1 MVPKVTASNMSKE
14 EQTNLQNGFADL
26 VAKYEATQ
34 ASLRQKQI
42 DDIAMAKFKEYLEQ
56 KKRNEVSADKA
67 EEGES
72 SPSPPPPPPP
82 GQAAVSVRNPFSPA
96 SRNYR
101 LMRGTGGKTASTCP

>member
-42 DDIAMAKFKEYLEQ
+42 DDIAMTKFKEYLEE
-56 KKRNEVSADKA
+56 KKRNEVSAETEKA
-67 EEGES
+67 EEEVS
-72 SPSPPPPPPP
+72 SPSPPPPPPLTTTSK
-82 GQAAVSVRNPFSPA
+82 QQV
-96 SRNYR
+96 
-101 LMRGTGGKTASTCP
+101 